1 MYPLLLRPSP
11 HTVRCFI
18 ATQREKSLI
27 PKGSTDALQA
37 TCLCNFMRV
46 QSQAKQSNSKVS
58 AVQVEVEVQECSTSK
73 YPVEYILNKLLHKNK
88 DYKEQIR

>member
-1 MYPLLLRPSP
+1 M
-11 HTVRCFI
+11 RCKQLVC
-18 ATQREKSLI
+18 AT
-27 PKGSTDALQA
+27 
-37 TCLCNFMRV
+37 LCVFVRV